1 MKILSAASNLLV
13 SEGHSFVLCNLFEEI
28 NLFHATLNNIILE
41 KSFEFENFHFNLL
54 FEKYFIGLT
63 QKRVGKLA
71 TPLHI
76 GDTSAHCDVAVANLA
91 M

>member
-54 FEKYFIGLT
+54 FENYFIGLT
-63 QKRVGKLA
+63 QKRVVSWRHPFILV
-71 TPLHI
+71 TLLHI
-76 GDTSAHCDVAVANLA
+76 A
-91 M
+91 MSLSRT